1 MDSFVSNYYWALR
14 TLESHFLVEGLNVSS
29 IVEVGSRDGLD
40 AIFLSEYFH
49 CTVHAFEPNPLCILE
64 IKKNIIKNRAR
75 SKVKL
80 HELAI
85 LDKEG
90 VFDFYSIDPNL
101 YGNIGASSFYL
112 INFKNRSKSDLDKDK
127 GTVQKKIK
135 VKAARFDK
143 LELLPPNLLL
153 IDAQGSELSI
163 LEGFGKKIRNI
174 NAIVL
179 EASFSENYIGGV
191 SFDLLHNYLI
201 NQGFFFAGTNRG
213 GGFSEKIPKK
223 NLLKRLFN
231 LYEPD
236 FDCIYLKNSNQFSRN
251 YISDI

>member
-1 MDSFVSNYYWALR
+1 MDSFVSNYYLALR
-14 TLESHFLVEGLNVSS
+14 TIESHFLAEGLNLSS

-40 AIFLSEYFH
+40 AIFLSKYFN
-49 CTVHAFEPNPLCILE
+49 CTVHAFEPNPPSILE
-64 IKKNIIKNRAR
+64 AKKNITKYKAM

-80 HELAI
+80 HTLA
-85 LDKEG
+85 LSDKCG
-90 VFDFYSIDPNL
+90 YRDFFPVDTDL
-101 YGNIGASSFYL
+101 YENIGASSFFL
-112 INFKNRSKSDLDKDK
+112 INFNNRHASDPDKDR

-135 VKAARFDK
+135 VKIASFCK

-153 IDAQGSELSI
+153 IDAQGSELEV
-163 LEGFGKKIRNI
+163 LKGFGKKIRNI

-179 EASFSENYIGGV
+179 EASFSENYISGA

-213 GGFSEKIPKK
+213 GGVSEKIPKR

-236 FDCIYLKNSNQFSRN
+236 FDCIYLKNKDRFSRGL
-251 YISDI
+251 